1 MTMPRN
7 NKSDDLINAEF
18 VEVKLLPALNG
29 TSTGAAA
36 MRNLALLCNR
46 LNVPPALVEP
56 NSAGCTAIHAVN
68 GLILTWYDA
77 DELDITVHSARDAIV
92 ERSLDPDQRRLET
105 FCALEC
111 DGRALGCGNYLAFR
125 LRRMPTA
132 GEGVVLQAVL
142 GRWQSGREACSWMY
156 MSRSSRAAHALFPP
170 SRRTGV
176 LAKTCEKRMP

>member
-1 MTMPRN
+1 M
-7 NKSDDLINAEF
+7 
-18 VEVKLLPALNG
+18 
-29 TSTGAAA
+29 
-36 MRNLALLCNR
+36 
-46 LNVPPALVEP
+46 
-56 NSAGCTAIHAVN
+56 N

-132 GEGVVLQAVL
+132 GEGVVLQAVFGKVAEWPRGL
-142 GRWQSGREACSWMY
+142 LLDVYVPILASCARIISSVATNWGSRED
-156 MSRSSRAAHALFPP
+156 L
-170 SRRTGV
+170 
-176 LAKTCEKRMP
+176 